1 MPQLC
6 AKSSSLKIRG
16 RHLTVLQSAQGQNFF
31 HFVKSDSYTDGMRS
45 YHHVSRNRVDCLEN
59 TLWLFRT
66 EKGRGVGK
74 LEEKGRETSGI
85 SSCVSLFCMNG
96 SSCRFNHRST
106 SNTQSWGSRNS
117 VSLGWAESHSYFQ
130 HLPDS
135 CSKPSVFSSP
145 FFIQPFPLPP
155 GENEEHEGAVT

>member
-31 HFVKSDSYTDGMRS
+31 HFVKSNSYTDGMRS

-96 SSCRFNHRST
+96 SSCFNHRST

-117 VSLGWAESHSYFQ
+117 VSLGWAESHSCFQ

-135 CSKPSVFSSP
+135 CSEPPCSQALSLYSPSLS
-145 FFIQPFPLPP
+145 P
-155 GENEEHEGAVT
+155 GENEEQEGAVT